1 MLEWLK
7 TLAPHDGGAHDGGAP
22 SAVGWRVNSHIH
34 LPPNFSAFATVDHA
48 LDQACEEKIG
58 VLGASN
64 YYDFSVYETFDRQ
77 ARERGIFPLFGVE
90 IVAMDDALKR
100 SGKRV
105 NDPDNPGKIYV
116 CGKGIVRF
124 APMSEAAERLM
135 QLIRRNDTVRM
146 KAMTE
151 KLRTAMSA
159 LGVERMPT
167 HDAIVAA
174 VARRGGARPEQV
186 VLQERHL
193 AQAAQVALFDAI
205 PLETRAAR
213 PARIFKAPCDAPND
227 PAAVQNAVRAGWLK
241 AGRPCF
247 EEEHFVS
254 TEQARALVHALGGIF
269 CYPVL
274 ADGAGRRCEC
284 ETPTDALIDMLKGKG
299 VSMVEFI
306 PHRNTVE
313 TLTETAR
320 TLRAAGFVIAAGTE
334 HNVAMSASLE
344 PVCRDGHPVPP
355 DIQSLFREG
364 ACVIAAHQ
372 FLTARGERG
381 LTDDGDGPASDRAGR
396 ERSIRTLRET
406 GVRVLDAF
414 WRQAK
419 GENQT

>member
-7 TLAPHDGGAHDGGAP
+7 TLEPREVAAHEGGRPNAL
-22 SAVGWRVNSHIH
+22 GWRVNSHIH
-34 LPPNFSAFATVDHA
+34 LPPNFSAFATVDQA
-48 LDQACEEKIG
+48 LDQAGKEQIG

-64 YYDFSVYETFDRQ
+64 YYDFSVYEAFDRQ

-90 IVAMDDALKR
+90 LVAMDEALKQCGR
-100 SGKRV
+100 RV
-105 NDPDNPGKIYV
+105 NDPGNPGKIYW

-124 APMSEAAERLM
+124 APMPEAAVRLM
-135 QLIRRNDTVRM
+135 RLIRRNDTARM

-151 KLRTAMSA
+151 KLRAAMSA
-159 LGVERMPT
+159 IGVTTLPT

-193 AQAAQVALFDAI
+193 AQAAQVALFDGI
-205 PLETRAAR
+205 PLESRADR
-213 PARIFKAPCDAPND
+213 LARIFNAPCDAPND
-227 PAAVQNAVRAGWLK
+227 PVAVQNAVRAGWLK
-241 AGRPCF
+241 AGRLCF
-247 EEEHFVS
+247 EEERFIS
-254 TEQARALVHALGGIF
+254 TEQARDLVRALGGIF

-274 ADGAGRRCEC
+274 ADGASPRCEC
-284 ETPTDALIDMLKGKG
+284 ETPTDALIEMLRGKG

-320 TLRAAGFVIAAGTE
+320 ALRAAGFVVAAGTE

-355 DIQSLFREG
+355 DIQALFLEG

-381 LTDDGDGPASDRAGR
+381 FADESDPSDPDRAEC
-396 ERSIRTLRET
+396 ERSIQTLRET
-406 GVRVLDAF
+406 GARVLDAF
-414 WRQAK
+414 WKQAK
-419 GENQT
+419 GESPI